1 MAIWFKYSIKC
12 KFNLKNDIKNMAW
25 KVVRPQNLS
34 DKILRTQPQVKRIR
48 FFIIIYIHGLC
59 SSYTLCNSN

>member
-48 FFIIIYIHGLC
+48 FYYYYIYTWVVFKL
-59 SSYTLCNSN
+59 YFV